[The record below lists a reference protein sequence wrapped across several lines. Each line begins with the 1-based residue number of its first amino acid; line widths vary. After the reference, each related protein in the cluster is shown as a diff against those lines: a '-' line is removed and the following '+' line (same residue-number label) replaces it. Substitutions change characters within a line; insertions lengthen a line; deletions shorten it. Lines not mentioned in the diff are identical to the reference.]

1 MPISLPSDAVN
12 RFDLLYKKAASLG
25 LECGQFGEKLPI
37 FEPIYLDVEGVLQQ
51 VDSTVNFFL
60 ENYIIENEDPS
71 SITTIRIVGSQE
83 QITIERIGHY
93 PTYFRVV
100 KRGQTIVNNKGEV
113 LKFI

>member
-1 MPISLPSDAVN
+1 MAISLPSDAVN

-25 LECGQFGEKLPI
+25 LDCGQFGEKLPI
-37 FEPIYLDVEGVLQQ
+37 SEPIHLNVGGYLQQ
-51 VDSTVNFFL
+51 VNSTVNIFL

-71 SITTIRIVGSQE
+71 NITNVPITGAQE

-93 PTYFRVV
+93 PTYNRIV
-100 KRGQTIVNNKGEV
+100 KRGQIIVNNRGEV

>member
-1 MPISLPSDAVN
+1 MLISLPSDAVS

-25 LECGQFGEKLPI
+25 LDGGQFGEKLPVS
-37 FEPIYLDVEGVLQQ
+37 EPIYLDIGGTLQQ
-51 VDSTVNFFL
+51 VDSTVNVFL

-71 SITTIRIVGSQE
+71 NITTIQITGTQE

-100 KRGQTIVNNKGEV
+100 NRGQTIVNNKGEV